1 MNEKI
6 DKLLVTLKIEY
17 SFFWIG
23 SLSLIPLYES
33 NIIQEG
39 IYTDD
44 VKIKYILYTVGILL
58 SVILIPLALKLFSL
72 SLVNRIRNLSI
83 DDAMKSYRKWSEI
96 RLGLLFIPAILNISF
111 YYMTMDTTGILC
123 ASMALI
129 ASLFCV
135 PDKKKILNELD
146 IEQ

>member
-6 DKLLVTLKIEY
+6 DKLLATLKIEY

-58 SVILIPLALKLFSL
+58 SVILIPLALKLFSV

>member
-1 MNEKI
+1 
-6 DKLLVTLKIEY
+6 
-17 SFFWIG
+17 
-23 SLSLIPLYES
+23 
-33 NIIQEG
+33 
-39 IYTDD
+39 
-44 VKIKYILYTVGILL
+44 
-58 SVILIPLALKLFSL
+58 
-72 SLVNRIRNLSI
+72 
-83 DDAMKSYRKWSEI
+83 MKSYRKWSEI